1 MLCHNPCPLPRGREG
16 SLMAKSPN
24 LSAKNVIRLNRT
36 HSFLNFSSK
45 IFQIYVLYLGQI
57 SSKLSKI
64 CSICP
69 HTPRITQNLHQ
80 LLTHLY
86 YIMFQV
92 PTPAENSQEFQRIT
106 QIPCSLPTS
115 ATNHAKFVPF
125 VNSLHI
131 MFQAPA
137 PAENSQEFQRIT
149 QIPHSSP
156 TTSANYTKF
165 APFVNSLYTMFQ
177 IPDHWQRT
185 H

>member
-1 MLCHNPCPLPRGREG
+1 MLCHNPCPLPWEREG

-57 SSKLSKI
+57 SSELSKI
-64 CSICP
+64 RSIHP
-69 HTPRITQNLHQ
+69 HTPRITQSLHQ

-92 PTPAENSQEFQRIT
+92 PASAENSQEFQQIT
-106 QIPCSLPTS
+106 QIPL
-115 ATNHAKFVPF
+115 
-125 VNSLHI
+125 
-131 MFQAPA
+131 
-137 PAENSQEFQRIT
+137 
-149 QIPHSSP
+149 SSP
-156 TTSANYTKF
+156 TTSTNYAKF
-165 APFVNSLYTMFQ
+165 APFLNSLYTMFQ